1 MTAQKGFTLVELVMV
16 ISVIAIISA
25 FAGSRFTDSSNFS
38 SLGARDQL
46 IASSQTAQKRALAFV
61 DASNPVVLTISQSDT
76 QWQFSIF
83 QGGTEIAVRTADRS
97 GSSLRIGGSLL
108 TNGSPATISF
118 DENAE
123 TGSNT
128 ELTFSATSSH
138 DLCISSSGFAYRGV
152 CQS

>member
-25 FAGSRFTDSSNFS
+25 FAGSRFTDTGGFS

-76 QWQFSIF
+76 QWQFSIV
-83 QGGTEIAVRTADRS
+83 QGATTIGVRSAERS
-97 GSSLRIGGSLL
+97 GASLRVGGLL
-108 TNGSPATISF
+108 MTNGVPVTLNF

-128 ELTFSATSSH
+128 EFVFSAANSH
-138 DLCISSSGFAYRGV
+138 GLCISASGFAYRGA